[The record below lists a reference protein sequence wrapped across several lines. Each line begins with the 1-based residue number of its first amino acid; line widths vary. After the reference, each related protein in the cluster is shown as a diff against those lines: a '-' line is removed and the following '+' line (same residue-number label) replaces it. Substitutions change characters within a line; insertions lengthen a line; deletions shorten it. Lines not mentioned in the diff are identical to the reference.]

1 MAENMRRLGGSV
13 LLLLGC
19 LAVAFLSMPPRAAA
33 FELNVGESLHLSPSE
48 PPQQESVFGSFL
60 AGMIAERRGDYGAA
74 ADFLIH
80 ALSADPDNPGLLMQA
95 FMLNAAEG
103 RIQSAYALAE
113 RLQELERSDVASLL
127 LLAAQALEGEDPQQ
141 AREFLDRQPPSGL
154 VEITRPVL
162 DAWLAVADGKGEEAL
177 AALDE
182 LEEEPGLLALLTLH
196 RVLMLDVMG
205 RQDDAVE
212 VAQGFLEGN
221 ESLSLRLVWHLG
233 NLLER
238 AGEEEQAEELYS
250 SFQERNPDNRFLAE
264 ELALGREGERPVTV
278 PDARRGF
285 AEALFDFASLM
296 AQEQAPIPALIHAR
310 LALHLAP
317 ELHTARVLIGE
328 ILQCQSRREAA
339 IEIYE
344 SVPADSPLAWSAGLR
359 IAEELERLERYEE
372 AAERL
377 RQLSD
382 QRPERYEPLY
392 RLGNLLRMQEKFEE
406 AAVVY
411 SEALEVAGE
420 PRRQHWIL
428 YYFRAV
434 AYERSD
440 QWERA
445 EPDFKQALE
454 LEADQP
460 YVLNYLAYSWIE
472 QKRNFDKAEEML
484 LRAVE
489 REPEDGHIID
499 SLGWL
504 YYRLGDYDNAVVQL
518 ERAVELQPQDPVIN
532 DHLGDAYWR
541 LDRRREAVIQWRR
554 ALSLD
559 PDEDEV
565 PLIERKLDEGLPG
578 PSSSTAPPEEQ
589 I

>member
-1 MAENMRRLGGSV
+1 MAENPRRLRG
-13 LLLLGC
+13 LLLLLLSC
-19 LAVAFLSMPPRAAA
+19 LLAA
-33 FELNVGESLHLSPSE
+33 FPLTTKEGLALRTEAFEEPYLAPSQGLE
-48 PPQQESVFGSFL
+48 QESVFGSFL
-60 AGMIAERRGDYGAA
+60 AGVIAEKRGDFAAA

-80 ALSADPDNPGLLMQA
+80 TLSADPENAGLLAQA

-103 RIQSAYALAE
+103 RISTAYALAE

-127 LLAAQALEGEDPQQ
+127 LLAAQALEEGNPKK
-141 AREFLDRQPPSGL
+141 ARELLADQPPSGL
-154 VEITRPVL
+154 VEITRPLL
-162 DAWLAVADGKGEEAL
+162 DAWLAVAEGKGDEAI
-177 AALDE
+177 ALLEE
-182 LEEEPGLLALLTLH
+182 LEEEPGLLPLLTLH
-196 RVLMLDVMG
+196 RVLMLDVLG
-205 RQDDAVE
+205 RQDEAV
-212 VAQGFLEGN
+212 AIATSFLEAN
-221 ESLSLRLVWHLG
+221 ENLSLRLVWHLG
-233 NLLER
+233 NLLEWAGQEER
-238 AGEEEQAEELYS
+238 AAGLYE
-250 SFQERNPDNRFLAE
+250 SFHERNPDNRFLAE
-264 ELALGREGERPVTV
+264 ELALGLSDERPKLV
-278 PDARRGF
+278 PHAQRGF

-317 ELHTARVLIGE
+317 ELDTARILIGE
-328 ILQCQSRREAA
+328 ILQYQGRREAA

-344 SVPADSPLAWSAGLR
+344 TLPEDSPFAWSAGLR
-359 IAEELERLERYEE
+359 VAEELERLERYDE
-372 AAERL
+372 AAARL
-377 RQLSD
+377 RQLAD
-382 QRPERYEPLY
+382 QRPDRYEPLY
-392 RLGNLLRMQEKFEE
+392 RLGNLLRIQEKFEE

-420 PRRQHWIL
+420 ARRQHWIL

-434 AYERSD
+434 SYERSD
-440 QWERA
+440 QWELA
-445 EPDFKQALE
+445 EPDFMRALE

-472 QKRNFDKAEEML
+472 QKRNFEKAEEML

-504 YYRLGDYDNAVVQL
+504 YYRLGDFENAVLHL

-541 LDRRREAVIQWRR
+541 MDRRREAIVQWRR
-554 ALSLD
+554 ALSLN
-559 PDEDEV
+559 PEEKEI
-565 PLIERKLDEGLPG
+565 PIIERKLEEGLPEAL
-578 PSSSTAPPEEQ
+578 SEEQ